1 MEQTANTLK
10 RILFVDDDPN
20 VLTGLR
26 NVLRTKRREW
36 DMVFANGP
44 EEALANLAKGSFDVV
59 VSDMR
64 MPRMDG
70 ATLLAKVKEMQPWA
84 VRMILSGQTEL
95 ESAMKSVFV
104 AHMFLSKPCD
114 PVLLQSV
121 VDRACRL
128 NAILRS
134 DELRA
139 IAGKVQ
145 MLPAAPK
152 TYVALNGAMLV
163 PTCSVASLVQIIE
176 RDVGLCAKLLQLVN
190 SAFFGLPKKISS
202 LNETVTYRITTIRN
216 LALALETFSS
226 AAENAGLSQGEL
238 ASLQNHSLLTG
249 QIAQQIEA
257 RTTKKSEGAFL
268 AGVLHEVGWLVN
280 VTNVPGHDPCSASE
294 RALLGAYLLGL
305 WGLPHAIIEAVAY
318 HGEPRLV
325 PHATFELVDIIY
337 IADRLASEA
346 RGTRAEEQKL
356 DLAYLA
362 GLGIDEARLAGMRA
376 MAEEAAG
383 PTVEDS
389 ERKTVG
395 ESREE
400 RT

>member
-1 MEQTANTLK
+1 M
-10 RILFVDDDPN
+10 DDDPN

-36 DMVFANGP
+36 DMVFAIGP

-114 PVLLQSV
+114 PALLQSV

-128 NAILRS
+128 NDILRS

-152 TYVALNGAMLV
+152 TYVALNGAMMV

-190 SAFFGLPKKISS
+190 SAFFGLPKRISS
-202 LNETVTYRITTIRN
+202 LNETVTYLGITTIRN

-238 ASLQNHSLLTG
+238 AALQDHSLLTG
-249 QIAQQIEA
+249 QIARKIEA
-257 RTTKKSEGAFL
+257 KTTKKWEGAFL
-268 AGVLHEVGWLVN
+268 AGVLHEVGWLVD
-280 VTNVPGHDPCSASE
+280 VKTVPGHDPCSASE

-305 WGLPHAIIEAVAY
+305 WGLPHAIMEAVAY
-318 HGEPRLV
+318 HREPHLV

-337 IADRLASEA
+337 IADHLASEA
-346 RGTRAEEQKL
+346 RGTGADEQKL
-356 DLAYLA
+356 DLVYLA
-362 GLGIDEARLAGMRA
+362 GLGMDEAQLVGMRA

-383 PTVEDS
+383 PAVGDLEG
-389 ERKTVG
+389 KTVG
-395 ESREE
+395 ESREDL
-400 RT
+400 T